1 MRKISFIILAAFLFV
16 AAANSY
22 GQPAADVLVTGKGVR
37 ITAADLSP
45 SLKKAYDS
53 LPASL
58 AASRSQLLSGY
69 LADLLQEAEAKARG
83 ISVEAL
89 QAERLRTVPDPP
101 DADIAQ
107 IYELNRNAFASRS
120 LAEARGT
127 IIEFLRREPE
137 QKALQ
142 SFVDELQKKHG
153 LVLVKDINS
162 ADIKGVDIIARVA
175 SRTILY
181 REFED
186 AFRFSLADAAAHI
199 YDDFRVGLEDEILAA
214 LVTLEAKERNTD
226 ASGIIA
232 AEITN
237 KMREYSEDERLDL
250 EDAMRRK
257 LFAKYDVRFVYKQPF
272 ALIQKVAIEGEPALG
287 NAAAPVT
294 VVMFSDYQCPACA
307 GTHPILKR
315 VIKEYGDRVRLVVRD
330 FPLESIHTEAFA
342 AAVAANAANA
352 QGKYWEYV
360 ELLYSN
366 QEALDAASLKRY
378 AELAGLDLK
387 RFEADIAADSVAL
400 EIRSD
405 LSDGR
410 GHGVNGTPTI
420 FVNGVKVHRLTAS
433 AFRDAIEAGLK
444 K

>member
-1 MRKISFIILAAFLFV
+1 MRKLSFIVIAAFLSI
-16 AAANSY
+16 AALSSFA
-22 GQPAADVLVTGKGVR
+22 QPADTVLVTGKGVR
-37 ITAADLSP
+37 LNVADVSP
-45 SLKKAYDS
+45 SLKKAFEA
-53 LPASL
+53 LPASV
-58 AASRSQLLSGY
+58 AATRAQLFAGY
-69 LADLLQEAEAKARG
+69 LADLLQETEARSRG

-89 QAERLRTVPDPP
+89 QAERLRIVRDPP

-107 IYELNRNAFASRS
+107 IYELNRNAFAGRS

-127 IIEFLRREPE
+127 IIDYLRRVPE

-142 SFVDELQKKHG
+142 SLVDELQKKHG
-153 LVLVKDINS
+153 LVLVKDIKS
-162 ADIKGVDIIARVA
+162 PDLKGVDIVARVS

-181 REFED
+181 REFEE
-186 AFRFSLADAAAHI
+186 AVRFRLADAAAHI
-199 YDDFRVGLEDEILAA
+199 YDDFRVALEEELLTA

-226 ASGIIA
+226 ASGVIA

-237 KMREYSEDERLDL
+237 KMREYSDDERLDL

-257 LFAKYDVRFVYKQPF
+257 LFAKYDVRFVYEQPAPF
-272 ALIQKVAIEGEPALG
+272 VQTVAVENDPALG
-287 NAAAPVT
+287 SATAPVT
-294 VVMFSDYQCPACA
+294 VVMFSDFQCPACA

-315 VIKEYGDRVRLVVRD
+315 VIKEYGDRVRFVVRD
-330 FPLESIHTEAFA
+330 YPLESIHPEAFA

-352 QGKYWEYV
+352 QGKYWEYI

-378 AELAGLDLK
+378 AELTGLDLK
-387 RFEADIAADSVAL
+387 RFEADFAGDALAL
-400 EIRSD
+400 EVRKD
-405 LSDGR
+405 LAAGR

-433 AFRDAIEAGLK
+433 AFRDAIEAALK